1 MIRSLMRRSKK
12 ELQNQ
17 LIEIFME
24 IFMMMAMVYTMDMV
38 PLIEM
43 VIQIRNYTLNYIKSA
58 FNPNLQTS
66 FKCQKRTVLRQLHLG

>member
-58 FNPNLQTS
+58 FNPTLQTS
-66 FKCQKRTVLRQLHLG
+66 FK